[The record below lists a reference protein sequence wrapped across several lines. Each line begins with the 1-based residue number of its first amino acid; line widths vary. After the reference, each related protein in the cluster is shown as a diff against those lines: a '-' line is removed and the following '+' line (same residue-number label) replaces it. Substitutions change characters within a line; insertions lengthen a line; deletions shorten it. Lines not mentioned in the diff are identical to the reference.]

1 MKWLVA
7 IVCAPAFTA
16 PTVAAAQSVARYTL
30 AGTITDAA
38 GAAITEAEVVLV
50 MGLDSVRLRSD
61 DSGHFRAAG
70 LPTSA
75 VSIHV
80 RRLGYQPKV
89 VNVAIKSEPIIIVL
103 DPNPA
108 ELGTV
113 KVQEMAAEQDQR
125 LREFHAR
132 KATNSFGRYFEQ
144 SDIERRHPQ
153 YLSELLRTIPGVTL
167 APSSRGGFAV
177 HLRGC
182 SPLVWVDGVR
192 VPNTQLDEL
201 AEPIDVAALE
211 VYSSFAGIP
220 AQYFDRSANCGT
232 ILVWT
237 RAK

>member
-1 MKWLVA
+1 MFFAGAFMNSRMKWLVA
-7 IVCAPAFTA
+7 VVCAPAFTA
-16 PTVAAAQSVARYTL
+16 PTVAAAQSAARYTL

-50 MGLDSVRLRSD
+50 IGLDSVRLRSD

-125 LREFHAR
+125 LRDFHAR
-132 KATNSFGRYFEQ
+132 RATNSFGRYFDQ
-144 SDIERRHPQ
+144 SDIEKRHPQ
-153 YLSELLRTIPGVTL
+153 Y
-167 APSSRGGFAV
+167 
-177 HLRGC
+177 
-182 SPLVWVDGVR
+182 
-192 VPNTQLDEL
+192 
-201 AEPIDVAALE
+201 
-211 VYSSFAGIP
+211 
-220 AQYFDRSANCGT
+220 
-232 ILVWT
+232 
-237 RAK
+237 